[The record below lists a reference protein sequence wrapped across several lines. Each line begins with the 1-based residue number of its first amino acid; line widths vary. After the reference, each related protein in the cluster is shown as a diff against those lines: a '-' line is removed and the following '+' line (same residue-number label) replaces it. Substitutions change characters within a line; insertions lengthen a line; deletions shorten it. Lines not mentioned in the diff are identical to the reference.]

1 MCGGRKGVL
10 DEPEI
15 VPDIGIGQ
23 TGLVPGQ
30 EGATIGQ
37 LFVDQRGTAPPAVG
51 HRPAA
56 HSSPPARV
64 RRRATRKAAADG
76 FIRQQPQ
83 GYETSVGE
91 MARRRGY
98 DTFVTAGA
106 IASTKGQDE
115 ECDVNSGQ
123 FEWLIAAAAG
133 WALCCAHRANGA
145 CRPPGDLQPPTTW
158 IRRT

>member
-1 MCGGRKGVL
+1 MVAVIR
-10 DEPEI
+10 
-15 VPDIGIGQ
+15 
-23 TGLVPGQ
+23 TTPGDHLS
-30 EGATIGQ
+30 GM
-37 LFVDQRGTAPPAVG
+37 
-51 HRPAA
+51 
-56 HSSPPARV
+56 SARSN
-64 RRRATRKAAADG
+64 
-76 FIRQQPQ
+76 
-83 GYETSVGE
+83 ETSVGE